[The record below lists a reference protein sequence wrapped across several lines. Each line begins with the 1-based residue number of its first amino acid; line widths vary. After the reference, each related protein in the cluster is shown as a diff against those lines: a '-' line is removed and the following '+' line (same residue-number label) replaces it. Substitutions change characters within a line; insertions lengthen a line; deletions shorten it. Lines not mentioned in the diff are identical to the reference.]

1 MFSVYGVTGQTFRGS
16 LEEFLRVSRVYGG
29 RSARGIAR
37 EGEELGPEMVAARE
51 QTAAR
56 YQQAARA
63 YRDMLQGNLERGP
76 VLHAYQL
83 MTRDVLTLRPEMS
96 VEAAWNALAERGVG
110 QAPVLDK
117 GHRLIGMVTAHDLLK
132 AINIEDGQVRDAL
145 SLSVAD
151 LMTTPVVSTD
161 PVSEVRRVARVLLE
175 SHMPGLPVVSEQ
187 GELVGI
193 ITRSDLLRALVND
206 PPLSLWA

>member
-16 LEEFLRVSRVYGG
+16 LEEFLRVPRLYGG
-29 RSARGIAR
+29 KPARGVAR
-37 EGEELGPEMVAARE
+37 EGEELGPEMVGARDQE
-51 QTAAR
+51 ADR
-56 YQQAARA
+56 YQQAAQA
-63 YRDMLQGNLERGP
+63 YRQVLQGGPERGP

-83 MTRDVLTLRPEMS
+83 MTRDVLTLHPEMS
-96 VEAAWNALAERGVG
+96 VDMAWHALAERDLG

-117 GHRLIGMVTAHDLLK
+117 GHRLVGMVTSHDLLM
-132 AINIEDGQVRDAL
+132 AINIEDGKVRDVL
-145 SLSVAD
+145 SLTVAD
-151 LMTTPVVSTD
+151 VMTTPVISTD

-193 ITRSDLLRALVND
+193 ITRGDLLRALVND

>member
-76 VLHAYQL
+76 VLHSYQL

>member
-16 LEEFLRVSRVYGG
+16 LEEFLAVPRLAAG
-29 RSARGIAR
+29 RAARGIAR
-37 EGEELGPEMVAARE
+37 EGEELGTEKLAVRRQEAE
-51 QTAAR
+51 R
-56 YQQAARA
+56 YKQAAQA
-63 YRDMLQGNLERGP
+63 YREMLKVSQERGP

-83 MTRDVLTLRPEMS
+83 MSRDVFTLRPEMS
-96 VEAAWNALAERGVG
+96 VEAAWHTLAERDLG

-117 GHRLIGMVTAHDLLK
+117 GYRLVGMVTLHDLLK
-132 AINIEDGQVRDAL
+132 AINIEDGQVRDVL
-145 SLSVAD
+145 SQTVGEV
-151 LMTTPVVSTD
+151 MTTPVISTE

-175 SHMPGLPVVSEQ
+175 SHLPGLPVVSEQ

-193 ITRSDLLRALVND
+193 ITRSDLLQALVND

>member
-1 MFSVYGVTGQTFRGS
+1 MFSVYGVTGQTFRGT
-16 LEEFLRVSRVYGG
+16 LEEFQRVTGLFAG
-29 RSARGIAR
+29 KPARGIAR
-37 EGEELGPEMVAARE
+37 EGEELGAELVVAGE
-51 QTAAR
+51 SEDAR
-56 YQQAARA
+56 YRQAARA
-63 YRDMLQGNLERGP
+63 YREMLQGGVERGP

-83 MTRDVLTLRPEMS
+83 MSRDVLTLRPEMS
-96 VEAAWNALAERGVG
+96 VETAWHALAGRGVG

-117 GHRLIGMVTAHDLLK
+117 GHRLVGMVTTHDLLM
-132 AINIEDGQVRDAL
+132 AINIEDGRVRDVL

-151 LMTTPVVSTD
+151 VMTTPVVGTD

-175 SHMPGLPVVSEQ
+175 SHMPGLPVVSGQ
-187 GELVGI
+187 GEVVGI

>member
-132 AINIEDGQVRDAL
+132 AINIEDGQVRDVL

>member
-1 MFSVYGVTGQTFRGS
+1 MFSVYGVTGQSFRGT
-16 LEEFLRVSRVYGG
+16 LEEFLRVPRLYGG
-29 RSARGIAR
+29 KQARGVAR
-37 EGEELGPEMVAARE
+37 EGEELGPEQVGGRGQDAE
-51 QTAAR
+51 R
-56 YQQAARA
+56 YQEAARA
-63 YRDMLQGNLERGP
+63 YRQMLPGGSERGP

-96 VEAAWNALAERGVG
+96 VEAAWHALAERGVG

-117 GHRLIGMVTAHDLLK
+117 GHHLVGMVTSHDLLM
-132 AINIEDGQVRDAL
+132 AINIEDGQVRDVL

-151 LMTTPVVSTD
+151 VMTTPVIGTD
-161 PVSEVRRVARVLLE
+161 PVSEIRRVARVLLE
-175 SHMPGLPVVSEQ
+175 SHMPGLPVVSER

-193 ITRSDLLRALVND
+193 ITRSDLLQALVND

>member
-29 RSARGIAR
+29 KSARGIAR

-56 YQQAARA
+56 YHQAARA

-132 AINIEDGQVRDAL
+132 AINIEDGQVRDVL

>member
-16 LEEFLRVSRVYGG
+16 LEEFLRVPRLYGG
-29 RSARGIAR
+29 KAARGIAR
-37 EGEELGPEMVAARE
+37 EGEELGPEQVGSRGQEAD
-51 QTAAR
+51 R
-56 YQQAARA
+56 YHQAAQA
-63 YRDMLQGNLERGP
+63 YRQMLPGAGERGP

-96 VEAAWNALAERGVG
+96 VEAAWHALAERGVG

-117 GHRLIGMVTAHDLLK
+117 GHCLVGIVTAHDLLM
-132 AINIEDGQVRDAL
+132 AINIEDGQIRDVL
-145 SLSVAD
+145 SSSVAD
-151 LMTTPVVSTD
+151 LMTTPVISTD

-175 SHMPGLPVVSEQ
+175 SHMPGLPVVSDQ

-193 ITRSDLLRALVND
+193 ITRSDLVRALVND

>member
-117 GHRLIGMVTAHDLLK
+117 GRCLIGMVTAHDLLK
-132 AINIEDGQVRDAL
+132 AINIEDGQVRDVL

-161 PVSEVRRVARVLLE
+161 PVSEIRRVARVLLE

-206 PPLSLWA
+206 PSLSLWA

>member
-117 GHRLIGMVTAHDLLK
+117 GHRLIGMVIAHDLLK
-132 AINIEDGQVRDAL
+132 AINIEDGQVRDVL

>member
-1 MFSVYGVTGQTFRGS
+1 MFSVHGVTGQTFRGT
-16 LEEFLRVSRVYGG
+16 LEEFQRVRGLFAG
-29 RSARGIAR
+29 KPARGIAR
-37 EGEELGPEMVAARE
+37 EGEELGAEMVVAGAPE
-51 QTAAR
+51 EAR
-56 YQQAARA
+56 YRQAARA
-63 YRDMLQGNLERGP
+63 YREMLQGGVERRP

-83 MTRDVLTLRPEMS
+83 MSRDVLTLRPEMS
-96 VEAAWNALAERGVG
+96 VETAWHVLAERGVG

-117 GHRLIGMVTAHDLLK
+117 GHRLVGMVTTHDLLM
-132 AINIEDGQVRDAL
+132 AINIEDGRVRDVL
-145 SLSVAD
+145 SLGVAD
-151 LMTTPVVSTD
+151 VMTTPVIGTD